1 MKIIQKALVITLIG
15 LSLVSIKASAV
26 SDLPPSSDISYQPI
40 SAYPEQISLSRSADQ
55 GDGYYQLDQALQ
67 CTYQM
72 DPSLENLNI
81 SPPALQK
88 SIPPN
93 TENRV
98 LLEEEQLVV
107 YLPAIVKNS
116 CGFGYEDNFSDP
128 QSGWPI
134 YEDNDFLLDYMN
146 GEYRILSKTRNQI
159 VAASPGFQADNF
171 IANVSVHNAGST
183 YGTYGIMFNIA
194 EDWSHFYSFVIDPE
208 GYFGIWR
215 YSNTLGWQLLFVNK
229 SPYITT
235 GTATNK
241 LTIRREGTLIEVYAN
256 DQLMASLSDGSFV
269 GKHYLGLVTTS
280 YEQGNLDIHFDDFSS
295 TITGCE
301 STTSLSAQA
310 AYHLMPV
317 ERIISLQDAATK
329 SD

>member
-1 MKIIQKALVITLIG
+1 MKIIKNALYITLIG
-15 LSLVSIKASAV
+15 LCLVNIKASAV
-26 SDLPPSSDISYQPI
+26 SNLPPSSDISYQPS
-40 SAYPEQISLSRSADQ
+40 SAYRELVSLSSIGVQ
-55 GDGYYQLDQALQ
+55 GNGYYHLNQALQ
-67 CTYQM
+67 CTDQM
-72 DPSLENLNI
+72 DPFSENHNL
-81 SPPALQK
+81 SPQALQ
-88 SIPPN
+88 IYNPPSK
-93 TENRV
+93 ENQI
-98 LLEEEQLVV
+98 LLAEDQMVV
-107 YLPAIVKNS
+107 YLPAIVKNT
-116 CGFGYEDNFSDP
+116 CGAGYEDNFSDP

-134 YEDNDFLLDYMN
+134 YEDTDFLLDYLN

-215 YSNTLGWQLLFVNK
+215 YSNSQGWQLLFVNK
-229 SPYITT
+229 SSYINP

-241 LTIRREGTLIEVYAN
+241 LKIRREGTLIEVYAN

-280 YEQGNLDIHFDDFSS
+280 YDQGNLDVHFDDFSS

-301 STTSLSAQA
+301 GITSLSAQSA
-310 AYHLMPV
+310 HQSMPV
-317 ERIISLQDAATK
+317 EAIKPLQNAAAE